1 MKVLLTG
8 SSKGIGY
15 KIAKDLLAEGHEL
28 ALHYNKNESSLDALL
43 KKDKT
48 GSFSIQADL
57 SQQEEIKKM
66 VENTIGKLSFPD
78 CIINNAGI
86 AESADISLDIN
97 SWSNMFDKTID
108 VNLKAPSLI
117 FKEIIKYKRS
127 NKIKSRLRFINIASR
142 AAFRGEQQDY
152 ISYACS
158 KGGII
163 SLTKTMSRSF
173 GESDNVV
180 AISIA
185 PGFVRTEMAQSFID
199 KHGEDSVK
207 QGITLDRL
215 TEPKDIAPLVNFIVS
230 GKMDHCVG
238 STIDVNGGSYL
249 R

>member
-97 SWSNMFDKTID
+97 DWSKMFDKTID

-117 FKEIIKYKRS
+117 FKEFLKYKREK
-127 NKIKSRLRFINIASR
+127 KINSRLRIINIASR
-142 AAFRGEQQDY
+142 AAFRGEQQEY

-173 GESDNVV
+173 GETDNIV

-185 PGFVRTEMAQSFID
+185 PGFVRTDMAQSFID
-199 KHGEDSVK
+199 KHGEDVVR

-215 TEPKDIAPLVNFIVS
+215 TEPKDISPLVSLIVS
-230 GKMDHCVG
+230 GKMDHSTG
-238 STIDVNGGSYL
+238 STIDVNGGSFL

>member
-8 SSKGIGY
+8 SSKGIGFN
-15 KIAKDLLAEGHEL
+15 IAKTLINEGHDI
-28 ALHYNKNESSLDALL
+28 ALHYNKNKSELDALL
-43 KKDKT
+43 KDSKT
-48 GSFSIQADL
+48 NSFTIQSDL
-57 SQQEEIKKM
+57 SDSNQIKDL
-66 VENTIGKLSFPD
+66 VNSTIDKLSFPD

-86 AESADISLDIN
+86 AESADISID
-97 SWSNMFDKTID
+97 FDKWNELFDRTID

-117 FKEIIKYKRS
+117 FKELIKYKRA

-142 AAFRGEQQDY
+142 AAFRGEQEDY

-158 KGGII
+158 KGGMI

-173 GESDNVV
+173 GETDNIV

-199 KHGEDSVK
+199 KHGEDVVK

-215 TEPKDIAPLVNFIVS
+215 TEPKDISPLVLLIVS
-230 GKMDHCVG
+230 GKMDHSTG
-238 STIDVNGGSYL
+238 STIDINGGSFL